1 MAPINGPW
9 TSARCELLPEGYI
22 WEHTSLNSK
31 THLTLKPYYKSEYY
45 NHHFPKRRGGSWETA
60 NKKRRENLKSP
71 SGLFRPM
78 PCLSPHLNQTLSS
91 SNHQSWLVETSPSVY
106 DLLRR
111 RYAFDTRLHRIHSF
125 FLHLTLLR
133 LPASTSSTR
142 YQVRRSQFAAYNSV
156 GLITRAAKAEVCL
169 FLPTAGRRKPRA
181 HYEGGCVG
189 VRARILHI

>member
-91 SNHQSWLVETSPSVY
+91 SNHQYSILA
-106 DLLRR
+106 RR
-111 RYAFDTRLHRIHSF
+111 DFSLCVR
-125 FLHLTLLR
+125 
-133 LPASTSSTR
+133 STSSPLCLR
-142 YQVRRSQFAAYNSV
+142 YPPTPYSFFFSSSYPPSPSRVYLVNSIPSSKVTIRR
-156 GLITRAAKAEVCL
+156 L
-169 FLPTAGRRKPRA
+169 
-181 HYEGGCVG
+181 
-189 VRARILHI
+189 